1 MIKDPPGV
9 FRHLELLESV
19 LWRAGNDR
27 VVVEPHRVQY
37 GDIETVLRFA
47 VSDTSV
53 VEWRGDRGAG
63 ALTGTEFGLA
73 ADAERWIVA
82 DASGYLREAHGLPVA
97 HWLLDRE
104 EEIPEGFVLHPDG
117 NGVVLRW
124 AVSGAEHRARF
135 GGALPTEFA
144 LQFSTVARVPIA
156 QIQSCALAADSRA
169 AFAAAASS
177 AAR

>member
-9 FRHLELLESV
+9 FRHLELLESA
-19 LWRAGNDR
+19 LRRAGNDR

-37 GDIETVLRFA
+37 GDFETMRRFA

-53 VEWRGDRGAG
+53 VEWRGDRGTG
-63 ALTGTEFGLA
+63 ALTGTEFESA

-82 DASGYLREAHGLPVA
+82 DASGYLREARGLPIA

-104 EEIPEGFVLHPDG
+104 EELPEGFALHPDG
-117 NGVVLRW
+117 DGIVLRW
-124 AVSGAEHRARF
+124 VASGTEHRARF
-135 GGALPTEFA
+135 GGALPKGSA

-156 QIQSCALAADSRA
+156 LIESCALAADSRA